1 MYIVS
6 LYLHLI
12 LVCIWIGGQIFLPLV
27 IIPALKKSLGNNE
40 ALKRKIVINSGIIFS
55 KAGRW
60 IILLLLITGIL
71 NYYFKFKT
79 FNLFLFSDNPY
90 GKKLLLKISLFILMI
105 VINIIHERKIGNQL
119 INDVDE
125 KEYEHLKKWAS
136 FTGRMTL
143 LLSIIILLLGLLLSK

>member
-27 IIPALKKSLGNNE
+27 IMPALKKSLDNNE
-40 ALKRKIVINSGIIFS
+40 ALKRKIIINAGIIFS

-60 IILLLLITGIL
+60 IILLLLITGIF
-71 NYYFKFKT
+71 NYYFKFNT
-79 FNLFLFSDNPY
+79 FNLFLFSDIPY
-90 GKKLLLKISLFILMI
+90 GQKLILKISLFILMI

-119 INDVDE
+119 INDADE

-136 FTGRMTL
+136 FTGRITL
-143 LLSIIILLLGLLLSK
+143 FLSIIILLLGLLLTK